1 MYKADNLNIRESAI
15 LFEFI
20 KFSLLE
26 QFEEYPEVQQKLLES
41 SDTDILSYAIIGKKS
56 PKFVN
61 NELYENMLL
70 DKLKDIIVDNSHLF
84 NESDIE
90 YTVKDF
96 LNEIGSFKNVSAND
110 ILQEGLFD
118 NFHVKGQTANEVRKE
133 IADKYRAANTLN
145 KLGYDVKGKS
155 PAQINS
161 IYKQLVRDS
170 ERKIAGKSIPKS
182 SPLNTHNIDPHKV
195 STPASTAH
203 EDITKYSEDP
213 GKFDNIDDKNAG
225 KFDKDYKPDASADN
239 PPSKHDLSKH
249 DILYPNKKDITK
261 YSEDQSKGVQDN
273 KPDASA
279 DNPPSKHDLSTH
291 GTPDHKIKFSDHKD
305 ITKYSEDQS
314 KGVQDNKPDASA
326 DNPPSKH
333 DLSTHGNTA
342 NNEVSGNFLTKWA
355 HNIQHSVESNFPK
368 LYHFVQNHGKAIGGA
383 ALVGVAGYLA
393 YKAYQNYFSKAA
405 KACSAKS
412 GEQKEICMKQYK
424 QKATQ
429 QQISVLQKSISLC
442 KNATNPIKCKTEI
455 QQKIGKLKQKM
466 A

>member
-61 NELYENMLL
+61 TELYENMLL

-96 LNEIGSFKNVSAND
+96 LNEIGSFKNASAND

-118 NFHVKGQTANEVRKE
+118 NFHIKGQGANEIRKS
-133 IADKYRAANTLN
+133 IANKYRGVDTLN
-145 KLGYDVKGKS
+145 KLGHNLKEKT
-155 PAQINS
+155 PAQI
-161 IYKQLVRDS
+161 
-170 ERKIAGKSIPKS
+170 KSMY
-182 SPLNTHNIDPHKV
+182 DKV
-195 STPASTAH
+195 KRNH
-203 EDITKYSEDP
+203 E
-213 GKFDNIDDKNAG
+213 
-225 KFDKDYKPDASADN
+225 
-239 PPSKHDLSKH
+239 
-249 DILYPNKKDITK
+249 
-261 YSEDQSKGVQDN
+261 
-273 KPDASA
+273 
-279 DNPPSKHDLSTH
+279 
-291 GTPDHKIKFSDHKD
+291 D